1 MDVLFELIAGMTFS
15 GSIAFLLSMLLRKI
29 LTGVQTKK
37 WVYHVYLLLATTWVI
52 PYGFLYSGLEKG
64 LKSASLLSGTV
75 TETGQ
80 TEMEMEMGSGAGAFV
95 TEKIEQY
102 FIEPIKSVWQA
113 VWNHPVNVSSDPV
126 GEYAVPILNFIVI
139 GCGAM
144 IVFLIIRYCTQY
156 CLECRKLE
164 KYCLKSSSATDCL
177 KECQSERNDSSEVE
191 IFISP
196 KVKIPIVV
204 GLRRTSV
211 ILPNITLSE
220 DELKIIVKHEL
231 IHIKR
236 KDHWVIF
243 IMGLICCVHWFN
255 PFVYSFKRVLECQ
268 CELCCDETLASKM
281 NWEERKQYGFTILK
295 ILEQS
300 KDQKEVYPLKST
312 MGFCKNTGEIE
323 TRLED
328 IVRMEVNHKKWAGAL
343 TVLFLAVVLG
353 LSGVSGS
360 VAEALSNASDQP
372 AVSGKDE
379 SAALPAKFGLPI
391 SGQLQ
396 MQYRIAGEYD
406 IFIISQANIE
416 KNRLILRAGDSM
428 TYFQNGG
435 IGWKL
440 KERDVVTIR
449 IKADITGSTAPSRG
463 DMSVGYN
470 VNGRKYDQLAGI
482 NMIDSFKIRDM
493 KELSFK
499 VPEDGEYS
507 FTLNGW
513 SSDEF
518 IIDYVDID
526 VAHVGH
532 K

>member
-1 MDVLFELIAGMTFS
+1 MNVLFELIAGMTFS

-52 PYGFLYSGLEKG
+52 PYGFLYSGLGKG
-64 LKSASLLSGTV
+64 LKSAHLLSGAG
-75 TETGQ
+75 TETDQ
-80 TEMEMEMGSGAGAFV
+80 TGAGSGAGTFV
-95 TEKIEQY
+95 TEKVEQY
-102 FIEPIKSVWQA
+102 LIEPIKSVRQA
-113 VWNHPVNVSSDPV
+113 VWNHPVNVSSDSV
-126 GEYAVPILNFIVI
+126 GEYAAPILNFIVI

-177 KECQSERNDSSEVE
+177 KECQNERNDSSEVE

-204 GLRRTSV
+204 GLRRTRI

-220 DELKIIVKHEL
+220 DELKIIVRHEL

-281 NWEERKQYGFTILK
+281 NREERKQYGFTILK

-328 IVRMEVNHKKWAGAL
+328 IVRMKVNHKKWAGAL
-343 TVLFLAVVLG
+343 TVLFLAAVLG

-372 AVSGKDE
+372 SVSGQNE
-379 SAALPAKFGLPI
+379 SAALPAKFVLPL

-396 MQYRIAGEYD
+396 MQYRTAGAYD
-406 IFIISQANIE
+406 I
-416 KNRLILRAGDSM
+416 LITSTNSIGKDGLVLENGDSM
-428 TYFQNGG
+428 TYFLDGG
-435 IGWKL
+435 VGWKL
-440 KERDVVTIR
+440 KKGDVVTLR
-449 IKADITGSTAPSRG
+449 IKADLMGSTATSRG
-463 DMSVGYN
+463 EMSVGYN
-470 VNGRKYDQLAGI
+470 VNGTKYDLLDGI
-482 NMIDSFKIRDM
+482 NIIDLFKIRDT

-499 VPEDGEYS
+499 VPDDGEYS
-507 FTLNGW
+507 FTLEGW
-513 SSDEF
+513 APDP
-518 IIDYVDID
+518 IAIDYVDID
-526 VAHVGH
+526 VAHVGQ
-532 K
+532 